1 MLNCYAMKT
10 FPKHKFFLKAK
21 YGIFV
26 GAFFGLFFCMTVEIA
41 AQEEPP
47 AIMKVENRNWKL
59 HSYGVRNRWFMD
71 VYQCALYLDDENQNL
86 ESVLDLKHPVAIRIK
101 ILISELPDQVPDA
114 WREAIKPEISD
125 KLYSRFKKQIFKLE
139 QGDQLTFTYLPGQS
153 TVFFINNEKK
163 FSDPG
168 PDLMLALLEQWLG
181 PQPVSEELKIELM
194 KN

>member
-1 MLNCYAMKT
+1 M
-10 FPKHKFFLKAK
+10 
-21 YGIFV
+21 I
-26 GAFFGLFFCMTVEIA
+26 FFCMTVEISA
-41 AQEEPP
+41 HEKPP
-47 AIMKVENRNWKL
+47 AVMKAENRNWKL

-71 VYQCALYLDDENQNL
+71 VYQCAMYLDNGNQNL

-101 ILISELPDQVPDA
+101 ILISELPNQVPDA

-153 TVFFINNEKK
+153 TGFFINNEKK

-168 PDLMLALLEQWLG
+168 PDLMRALLEQWLG
-181 PQPVSEELKIELM
+181 PQPVSEELKVALIRKM
-194 KN
+194 SRD